1 MNCNLSWDLK
11 RRVQVRDN
19 NRNKGKR
26 ECWLDDYQARRV
38 TLLPRPRSY
47 DSAGLIAMVDIAD
60 KITVLWDPLMTGIG
74 EQGSEEID
82 FL

>member
-1 MNCNLSWDLK
+1 MNCNLYWDLK
-11 RRVQVRDN
+11 GRVQITIIEIR
-19 NRNKGKR
+19 RTR